1 MTGEPQNAAEVVTAH
16 YSETDLSAAEL
27 DHPAWTSAPPIQ
39 IARKWN
45 GEDAPVSRH
54 AEARVVWTDESLV
67 VRFVCRQE
75 EPLVVNA
82 TPQVANKTI
91 GLWHRDVCEI
101 FIAPDA
107 RAPERYFEFEAAP
120 TGEWVDL
127 AIEFKPSGRETDFE
141 FHSGMST
148 AATLLPGQLSIAIRI
163 PWSVSIPKPA
173 RGDVWRVNLFRC
185 IGLGDDRYLAWRPTY
200 APEPNFHVPQAFG
213 RLHFAQD

>member
-1 MTGEPQNAAEVVTAH
+1 MTGELQNSADVVTAQH
-16 YSETDLSAAEL
+16 SETDLSAAEL
-27 DHPAWTSAPPIQ
+27 DHPAWTSAAPIQ

-45 GEDAPVSRH
+45 GEGSLVSRH
-54 AEARVVWTDESLV
+54 AEARIIWTEQSLV

-75 EPLVVNA
+75 EPLVVS
-82 TPQVANKTI
+82 TVPQVANKTI
-91 GLWHRDVCEI
+91 GLWNRDVCEI

-127 AIEFKPSGRETDFE
+127 AIELKASGRETDFE

-148 AATLLPGQLSIAIRI
+148 AARVQPGDVRIAIRV
-163 PWSVSIPKPA
+163 PWSRSIPKPA

-185 IGLGDDRYLAWRPTY
+185 IGLGDARYLAWRPTF
-200 APEPNFHVPQAFG
+200 APEPNFHVPEAFG
-213 RLHFAQD
+213 RLHFA